1 MKALVVLFFLFAQGF
16 VVFFIFI
23 FLLLLL
29 LFVGDIWL
37 HFTAAARMFLYS

>member
-1 MKALVVLFFLFAQGF
+1 MKALVVLFFLFTQGF
-16 VVFFIFI
+16 VVCF
-23 FLLLLL
+23 FLLLLLFL